1 MEHFTTRITYR
12 FMFYTKKNFFFINI
26 SFFDVPEMAYFFP
39 TTTVNTLNS
48 VGNAGIYPIF
58 CIVVL

>member
-12 FMFYTKKNFFFINI
+12 FMFYTKKNFFVINI

-58 CIVVL
+58 CV